1 MKGRPCKIT
10 KATLKVCSKMN
21 KGRCTILSAAAGLTA
36 PCQTKKCYLASE
48 ENKKAFL
55 NSQSNQGARYAKAG
69 RGRRKGR
76 IWKQDKN
83 NGRKSGKS
91 EEELRDKCL
100 NGMIVEI

>member
-48 ENKKAFL
+48 ENKIFTFWLPFQLWSLFL
-55 NSQSNQGARYAKAG
+55 AVLDIDQ
-69 RGRRKGR
+69 
-76 IWKQDKN
+76 
-83 NGRKSGKS
+83 
-91 EEELRDKCL
+91 L
-100 NGMIVEI
+100 